1 MKKKMLLLCAVL
13 TFILS
18 FLTVLCYAA
27 TFEITLQTE
36 GNGALQAEKLRVHP
50 FESVRIRAVP
60 NIENGENTV
69 LQSITVNGKDMTDK
83 VCFGT
88 LRLRFLWGDTTV
100 CAEFQSSNEPV
111 RANAA
116 VFV

>member
-1 MKKKMLLLCAVL
+1 MKRRSLILCTALVL
-13 TFILS
+13 ILS
-18 FLTVLCYAA
+18 LFIILYFTI
-27 TFEITLQTE
+27 TFEITLQAT

-60 NIENGENTV
+60 NYENGESVT
-69 LQSITVNGKDMTDK
+69 LQSLSVNGKDMTDK
-83 VCFGT
+83 VRFDT
-88 LRLRFLWGDTTV
+88 LRLRFVWGNQTV
-100 CAEFQSSNEPV
+100 CAQFQTTAEPV

>member
-18 FLTVLCYAA
+18 FLTVLCYAV

-60 NIENGENTV
+60 NIENGEHTEKHRPTAHAN
-69 LQSITVNGKDMTDK
+69 DMTEKD
-83 VCFGT
+83 
-88 LRLRFLWGDTTV
+88 
-100 CAEFQSSNEPV
+100 
-111 RANAA
+111 
-116 VFV
+116 